1 MILLDFIGEFLYY
14 GAIDVEDLVAGSIQ
28 AYDDSVYD
36 YNEDEVEEFTALKH
50 YYNHRSL
57 HCF

>member
-28 AYDDSVYD
+28 ARYDSVYD
-36 YNEDEVEEFTALKH
+36 FIEDEVEEFYCSETL
-50 YYNHRSL
+50 L
-57 HCF
+57 